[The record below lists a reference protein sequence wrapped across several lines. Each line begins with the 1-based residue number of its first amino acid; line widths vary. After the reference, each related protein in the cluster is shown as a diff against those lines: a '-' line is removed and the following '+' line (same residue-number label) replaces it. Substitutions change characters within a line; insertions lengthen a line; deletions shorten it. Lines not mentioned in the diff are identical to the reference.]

1 MFPLRSN
8 STVEGL
14 SWLLLIMQFSSTA
27 SCQFSLITYGWAIAA
42 VFLIVPKAIAQDPQ
56 ILTPA
61 ATTATTEQK
70 ILVGEVQVSG
80 VTGALVDE
88 VYGAIKTRA
97 GETTNRSQLQE
108 DIGAIVA
115 TGSFAKVE
123 AVPEDTPLGVR
134 VTFVVEPNPVLKTVE
149 VSGRKV
155 LPDSVIAE
163 AFQAQYGQ
171 RLNRRSLKSG
181 VQTIDKWYKANG
193 YVLAQPVSEPM
204 ISPDGVVAFEV
215 AEGVV
220 EAIKIQPINEQGEDK
235 DANGKAIK
243 LRTREFIITREM
255 ETKPGEVFNRAKAER
270 DLGRIG
276 GLQIFKDLK
285 IAFEPGQDPRQVV
298 VVVQPVEKSNISAS
312 PGGTWSSRTGFGAI
326 GGIQAGN
333 VGGNNQKLNADV
345 ELGNRNLA
353 FDLSFTDPWIA
364 GDPYRTAYTTN
375 VFRRSNSSLNFDGGK
390 TEVRLANGD
399 RPRILRTGGGI
410 SFSRPLS
417 KKVFERSEWFA
428 SAGLQYQQVTL
439 QDGDRNRTAKD
450 ALGNDLTA
458 TGTGRDRFLTVPL
471 SLSQDRRNDA
481 LMPTSGSLLRLSS
494 EQAIPLSN
502 GSPFSNTLQANYS
515 TYVPT
520 RLLRLTP
527 GCQTPKKG
535 LSPVVPVPAADCPQ
549 AFAFNV
555 KGGTVLGKLPPYN
568 AFALGGSTSVRGY
581 EDGEVGS
588 ARSFLQASAEY
599 RFPVFSIIR
608 GALFVDAATDLGS
621 SGSVTGDPGGAR
633 GKSGSG
639 FGYGV
644 GTRIQSPIG
653 PIRIDY
659 GWNDRGEGRVHFGLG
674 ERF

>member
-1 MFPLRSN
+1 
-8 STVEGL
+8 
-14 SWLLLIMQFSSTA
+14 
-27 SCQFSLITYGWAIAA
+27 
-42 VFLIVPKAIAQDPQ
+42 
-56 ILTPA
+56 
-61 ATTATTEQK
+61 
-70 ILVGEVQVSG
+70 
-80 VTGALVDE
+80 
-88 VYGAIKTRA
+88 
-97 GETTNRSQLQE
+97 
-108 DIGAIVA
+108 
-115 TGSFAKVE
+115 
-123 AVPEDTPLGVR
+123 
-134 VTFVVEPNPVLKTVE
+134 
-149 VSGRKV
+149 
-155 LPDSVIAE
+155 
-163 AFQAQYGQ
+163 
-171 RLNRRSLKSG
+171 LN
-181 VQTIDKWYKANG
+181 I
-193 YVLAQPVSEPM
+193 E
-204 ISPDGVVAFEV
+204 
-215 AEGVV
+215 
-220 EAIKIQPINEQGEDK
+220 
-235 DANGKAIK
+235 
-243 LRTREFIITREM
+243 
-255 ETKPGEVFNRAKAER
+255 
-270 DLGRIG
+270 
-276 GLQIFKDLK
+276 FKDLK

-326 GGIQAGN
+326 GGLQAGN

-364 GDPYRTAYTTN
+364 GDPYRTSYTTN

-428 SAGLQYQQVTL
+428 AAGLQYQQVTL
-439 QDGDRNRTAKD
+439 QDGDKTRTAKD

-458 TGTGRDRFLTVPL
+458 TGTGRDSFLTVPL
-471 SLSQDRRNDA
+471 ALSQDRRNDA
-481 LMPTSGSLLRLSS
+481 LTPTSGSLLRLSS
-494 EQAIPLSN
+494 EQAIPLSS

-527 GCQTPKKG
+527 GCQTPKPG

-549 AFAFNV
+549 AFAFNI

-568 AFALGGSTSVRGY
+568 AFSLGGSNSVRGY
-581 EDGEVGS
+581 EDGEVAS